1 VKSGESNLTV
11 IGFGGCCRD
20 FRLSLL
26 GIIKGVTSKNTS
38 SVMAKRYTEAYK
50 KVSAY
55 TSTLTGIL

>member
-20 FRLSLL
+20 FRRSLI
-26 GIIKGVTSKNTS
+26 GIIKGVTSKNAS
-38 SVMAKRYTEAYK
+38 SVVAKRYTEAYK

-55 TSTLTGIL
+55 TSTVSGML